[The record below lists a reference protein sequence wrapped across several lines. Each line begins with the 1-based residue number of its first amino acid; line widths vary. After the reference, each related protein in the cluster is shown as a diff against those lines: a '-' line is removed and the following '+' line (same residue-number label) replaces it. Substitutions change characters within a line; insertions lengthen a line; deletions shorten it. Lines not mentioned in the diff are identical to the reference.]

1 VERLVERRRHP
12 SDRRARFIHLTTL
25 GEEAMAAVMRAR
37 DRVISSRLS
46 PLSGNEL
53 STLGALS
60 EHLLRAS
67 AFDNGGV
74 QSLCRLCGYSKCN
87 LRSLENDCGGR

>member
-1 VERLVERRRHP
+1 
-12 SDRRARFIHLTTL
+12 
-25 GEEAMAAVMRAR
+25 MAAVMRAR
-37 DRVISSRLS
+37 ARVISSRLS
-46 PLSGNEL
+46 LLSADEL

-87 LRSLENDCGGR
+87 LRSLENDGCGR